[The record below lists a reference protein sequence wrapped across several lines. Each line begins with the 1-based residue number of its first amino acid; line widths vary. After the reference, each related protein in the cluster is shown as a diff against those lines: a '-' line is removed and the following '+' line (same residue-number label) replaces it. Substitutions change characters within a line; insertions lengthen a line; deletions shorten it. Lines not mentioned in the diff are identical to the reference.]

1 MARPF
6 AGGTYSARARLVAIF
21 LVLAVALGGGG
32 SPNPTTEL
40 LLEISFAVC
49 AAVWLWL
56 PSEWADG
63 DGQVDRLVFVL
74 VAIPLVIPIM
84 QLLPLPPS
92 LWTGLPARQDEFASL
107 SLVGREHSW
116 RPISLS
122 PSRTLAAL
130 LAIVPAVGCAY
141 AVARLKAHERRLIV
155 ATIVVMALASALLGV
170 LQLFAGDRG
179 ISLYSQFH
187 VGWIT
192 GFQANRNS
200 EADVL
205 MIGLLALATLAAP
218 YLFGGVRKLPMKLD
232 RRAVLGMTLGLALL
246 LLAATLMTGSR
257 AGTMLISVA
266 VVLALAIAAV
276 SRTPRQDLRGTP
288 FAIAAALALLGGV
301 AIAYLAYAGHTAVGR
316 VAERF
321 ADAPGGRLHI
331 WQDTWFALGQY
342 WPVGFG
348 MGGFEPAMLPAERL
362 EFLDA
367 AIPNRA
373 HNDFLELGLEAGV
386 MGYIMLAAAVLVC
399 FTMAYKSWRYQP
411 ARKAQVLFAMG
422 VLFVISLHSFVDYP
436 ARRIVVA
443 DRKISLG
450 RLEAGRIGV
459 RHRMAAASKLAREL
473 HLERMSRVVGNE
485 NSHWLAAR
493 LSRRRTG
500 VHAPPHRRST
510 TTQGGKIACG
520 FVHSLR
526 TYPGRRALQAARHT
540 GLR

>member
-1 MARPF
+1 MAKPF
-6 AGGTYSARARLVAIF
+6 AGGGYSGRARLVGIF
-21 LVLAVALGGGG
+21 LVLVVALGGGG

-40 LLEISFAVC
+40 LLEISFTVC

-56 PSEWADG
+56 PCEWADG
-63 DGQVDRLVFVL
+63 DGQVDPLVFVL
-74 VAIPLVIPIM
+74 VAIPLAIPIV

-92 LWTGLPARQDEFASL
+92 LWASLPARQDEFASL

-122 PSRTLAAL
+122 TSRTLAAL
-130 LAIVPAVGCAY
+130 LAIVPAVGCTY
-141 AVARLKAHERRLIV
+141 AVARLNAHERRLIV
-155 ATIVVMALASALLGV
+155 ATIVAMALVSALLGV
-170 LQLFAGDRG
+170 LQLVAGDRG

-205 MIGLLALATLAAP
+205 LIGLLALAMFAAP
-218 YLFGGVRKLPMKLD
+218 YIFGNARRLPLLLD
-232 RRAVLGMTLGLALL
+232 RRTVLGMTLGLALL
-246 LLAATLMTGSR
+246 LLAATVMTGSR
-257 AGTMLISVA
+257 AGTILISVA

-276 SRTPRQDLRGTP
+276 SRTPRQDLRKTP
-288 FAIAAALALLGGV
+288 FVIAGALLLLGGV
-301 AIAYLAYAGHTAVGR
+301 GIAYLAYAGHTAVGR

-331 WQDTWFALGQY
+331 WQDAWFALGQY

-348 MGGFEPAMLPAERL
+348 MGGFEPAMIPAERL

-373 HNDFLELGLEAGV
+373 HNDFLELGLEAGI
-386 MGYIMLAAAVLVC
+386 MGYIMLTAAILVC
-399 FTMAYKSWRYQP
+399 FAMAYKSWRLQP
-411 ARKAQVLFAMG
+411 ARRAQVLFAMG

-436 ARRIVVA
+436 ARRIVIS

-450 RLEAGRIGV
+450 GLEAGRIGV
-459 RHRMAAASKLAREL
+459 CHRMAPASKLAREL

-485 NSHWLAAR
+485 NAHGLAAR
-493 LSRRRTG
+493 LSRRPIG
-500 VHAPPHRRST
+500 VQAPNHRRST
-510 TTQGGKIACG
+510 TTQGGKIARG
-520 FVHSLR
+520 FAHSLR
-526 TYPGRRALQAARHT
+526 TYPGRRALQ
-540 GLR
+540 GV